1 MHSDSFLPLYDQK
14 KKEEKV
20 GDWRKE
26 ERKERKEK
34 EKIVREH
41 KTREEMSA
49 VNKVFGSV
57 HGV

>member
-34 EKIVREH
+34 ASRQAYMYVY
-41 KTREEMSA
+41 A
-49 VNKVFGSV
+49 CV
-57 HGV
+57 H